1 MIPDKD
7 KTKEQ
12 LVDEMAVLCQRI
24 AELEILE
31 TKRKWTEQ
39 RLEHL
44 NAVLRTIRKVN
55 QLIAREKDPDRLLE
69 SICDSF
75 IITRGYYN
83 IWIALLDE
91 SQRLLVTAEAGLGK
105 AFLPMVKR
113 LKRGELTI
121 CGQRAL
127 LQSDVVVTED
137 PFSSCTDCP
146 LANKY
151 SGRGALTIR
160 LEHGGKVYGLL
171 SASIPAALIAD
182 EEEQALFQEI
192 AKDITLA
199 LHDIEFEEEY
209 KQAEEEIQIQRARF
223 ESIFERSLEGIVT
236 LDINNNILEANTG
249 FENIF
254 GYKRKEIIG
263 KRLDDLIVPERFYS
277 TEAKELD
284 KMALD
289 GILSNETIRKRKD
302 GTEINV
308 SMSAGPIETGEE
320 IGGLFVIF
328 RDITERKQ
336 AEEREKQLQQE
347 LYLSSRLASIGE
359 LSAGVAHEI
368 NNPLTG
374 ILGFSQ
380 RLLRKS
386 TDEKVK
392 QDLERIHNEALRAA
406 KVVENLLAFARQTK
420 PMREHLDIN
429 DIVQKTL
436 ELRAYELKTG
446 NIKVAL
452 DLAPSLPKIIV
463 DSHQMQE
470 VFLNIIL
477 NAEQTM
483 TEASRGGKLT
493 IKTQETKG
501 YIRISFGDDGPG
513 IAAEHLDKLFDPFFT
528 TRGENGGTGLGLSVC
543 HGIVVE
549 HGGKMIARSKPG
561 RGATFFVE
569 LPTATEEIDESKIIY
584 RQPVRGSK

>member
-31 TKRKWTEQ
+31 TKRKWAEQ

-477 NAEQTM
+477 NTEQTM

>member
-392 QDLERIHNEALRAA
+392 QDLERIHNEALRTA

-477 NAEQTM
+477 NTEQTM